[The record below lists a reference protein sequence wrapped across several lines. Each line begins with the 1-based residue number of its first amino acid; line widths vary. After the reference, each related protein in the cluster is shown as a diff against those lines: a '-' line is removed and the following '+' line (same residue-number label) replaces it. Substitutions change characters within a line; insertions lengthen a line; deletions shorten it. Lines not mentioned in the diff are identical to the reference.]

1 MWQALQEAVRQ
12 ELCETI
18 AGLQKIEK
26 GAVLYNKEN
35 IIGKTPKEII
45 NLGISMSFIPEEQ
58 TWNGFYRFSWWV

>member
-1 MWQALQEAVRQ
+1 MAGIAGSGQK

-45 NLGISMSFIPEEQ
+45 NLGISMSFILRTDLE
-58 TWNGFYRFSWWV
+58 WVLSLRWV